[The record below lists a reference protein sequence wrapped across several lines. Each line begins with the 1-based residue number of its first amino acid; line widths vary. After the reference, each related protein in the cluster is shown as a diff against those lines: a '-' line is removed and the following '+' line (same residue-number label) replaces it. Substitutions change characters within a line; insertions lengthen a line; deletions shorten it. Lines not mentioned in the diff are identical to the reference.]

1 MIDFSRSGKD
11 FGDGPVRCRENHASQ
26 EACSG
31 SRLCFVHDP
40 FEMLFDGVFA
50 QVDPVRNFFVGK
62 SEHEINDDHLLAFG
76 QMIALLHIGV
86 RAFEPLVIQLLH
98 DDKESAVSCEG
109 LIRNTESA

>member
-11 FGDGPVRCRENHASQ
+11 FGDGPFRCRKNHASQ
-26 EACSG
+26 EAGSG
-31 SRLCFVHDP
+31 SRLGFVHDP

-98 DDKESAVSCEG
+98 NNKESAIPCEG
-109 LIRNTESA
+109 FIGNTKPA